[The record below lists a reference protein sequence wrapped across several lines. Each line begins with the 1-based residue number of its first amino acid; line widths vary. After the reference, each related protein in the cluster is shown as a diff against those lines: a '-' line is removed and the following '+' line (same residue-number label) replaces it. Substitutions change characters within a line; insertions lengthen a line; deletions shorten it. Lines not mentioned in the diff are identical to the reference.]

1 MTSASVKIEVMSVE
15 PMDNNVYLLTDQ
27 RSGEAL
33 LVDCANNA
41 AGILEF
47 VRGAKISRIVTTH
60 RHADHIQALGEVASA
75 LGVPA
80 YSGVDDRQAIQDATG
95 VAQQRLADGERFNI
109 GDTEVLVTQLVGH
122 TPGSVALTV
131 RPSGHPPVIITGDS
145 LFPGGVG
152 KTATDADFDS
162 LFTDVVEKVFAVL
175 PDDAIVL
182 PGHGKATT
190 IGAERGSLAE
200 WRARGW

>member
-1 MTSASVKIEVMSVE
+1 MTTASVKIEVMSVE
-15 PMDNNVYLLTDQ
+15 PMDNNVYLLTD
-27 RSGEAL
+27 RKTGAAL
-33 LVDCANNA
+33 LVDAANDA

-47 VRGAKISRIVTTH
+47 VSGVNVERIVTTH
-60 RHADHIQALGEVASA
+60 RHADHIQALGEVAKA

-95 VAQQRLADGERFNI
+95 VAQQPLADGERFTI
-109 GDTEVLVTQLVGH
+109 GATEVLVTQLVGH

-131 RPSGHPPVIITGDS
+131 RPDGHPPVILTGDS

-152 KTATDADFDS
+152 KTANDADFNS

-190 IGAERGSLAE
+190 IGAERGSLAA
-200 WRARGW
+200 WRERGW